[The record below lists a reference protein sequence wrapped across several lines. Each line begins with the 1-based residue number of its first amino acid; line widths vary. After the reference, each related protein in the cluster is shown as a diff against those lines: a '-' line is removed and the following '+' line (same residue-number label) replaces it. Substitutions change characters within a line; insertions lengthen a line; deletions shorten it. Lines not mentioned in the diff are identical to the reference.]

1 MPTFFR
7 QFAFPKFSA
16 FAIIALALLACTPKF
31 DWRDVRSDDSP
42 YTILMPAKPATMT
55 RELDLG
61 QSKIVM
67 HMTTVQVDGVSFA
80 VGAAKLP
87 DATAALAALT
97 IIKANLLAKLDGPVT
112 QQKTTSGNSAGKA
125 TLTDEFDA
133 TSSKADHSGSATRMV
148 GKIVA
153 RENWVFQ
160 VLVVGPDK
168 AINRDSVDTFL
179 TSFKTI

>member
-67 HMTTVQVDGVSFA
+67 HMTTVQVAGCDGG
-80 VGAAKLP
+80 VGGG
-87 DATAALAALT
+87 DYY
-97 IIKANLLAKLDGPVT
+97 
-112 QQKTTSGNSAGKA
+112 
-125 TLTDEFDA
+125 
-133 TSSKADHSGSATRMV
+133 
-148 GKIVA
+148 
-153 RENWVFQ
+153 
-160 VLVVGPDK
+160 
-168 AINRDSVDTFL
+168 
-179 TSFKTI
+179 